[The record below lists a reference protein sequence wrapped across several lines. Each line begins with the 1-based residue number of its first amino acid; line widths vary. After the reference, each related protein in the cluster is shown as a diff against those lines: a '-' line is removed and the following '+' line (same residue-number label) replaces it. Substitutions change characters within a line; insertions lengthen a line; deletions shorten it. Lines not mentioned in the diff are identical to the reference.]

1 MATAHELI
9 KIDIADIIPSDQ
21 VDPILSTRPF
31 YKLDGGLNTR
41 DLSDGTHPNLKTG
54 YVFRSGSLENLTPK
68 GREELAQ
75 LGVKTIFDLR
85 SIAEF
90 TSHPG
95 PRIDGIDIIPATINS
110 NWNLNAV
117 EAGTVDLGSMYMYMI
132 SASAIGFRAVLNH
145 ILNYPERPFLF
156 HCAGVY
162 ARSSLILHAETLN
175 SLIAYDSRKG
185 QNWRYCCSG
194 TGTRWYAAR
203 VHRPR
208 ICVDSNWTRACA

>member
-1 MATAHELI
+1 MATANDLI
-9 KIDIADIIPSDQ
+9 QIDIADVIPFDQ

-31 YKLDGGLNTR
+31 CKLDGGLNTR
-41 DLSDGTHPNLKTG
+41 DLSDGTDPNLKTG

-68 GREELAQ
+68 GQEELAQ

-95 PRIDGIDIIPATINS
+95 PRIDGIDIIPAAINS

-132 SASAIGFRAVLNH
+132 SASAVGFRAVLNH
-145 ILNYPERPFLF
+145 ILNCPERPFLF

-162 ARSSLILHAETLN
+162 ARYS
-175 SLIAYDSRKG
+175 
-185 QNWRYCCSG
+185 
-194 TGTRWYAAR
+194 
-203 VHRPR
+203 
-208 ICVDSNWTRACA
+208 